1 MSNELD
7 NQISEGVFND
17 KILNFYHKRKY
28 YIIFFVI
35 IIIATP
41 ILYQAK
47 VAFEK
52 HKSASELENYSVVVN
67 ELIKNNPKE
76 AVIQLQK
83 LTTSNN
89 DTIVLLALNQ
99 LLEINKSSKQELVKT
114 LDTLINEKKI
124 SKRNDELLKI
134 KKSLLIFDGATENQ
148 MLELLNTSNKNSS
161 FRKTSLQILYDFHLS
176 KNQKIK
182 AEEVKRLINEN

>member
-7 NQISEGVFND
+7 NQISESVFND

-28 YIIFFVI
+28 YIILFVI

-41 ILYQAK
+41 ISYQAK

-83 LTTSNN
+83 LTISNN

-114 LDTLINEKKI
+114 LDTLIDEKKL
-124 SKRNDELLKI
+124 SKRNNELLKI
-134 KKSLLIFDGATENQ
+134 KKSLLIFEGATENQ
-148 MLELLNTSNKNSS
+148 MLDLLDTSNKDSS

>member
-7 NQISEGVFND
+7 NQISESVFND

-35 IIIATP
+35 LIIATP

-52 HKSASELENYSVVVN
+52 HKSASELESYSVVVN

-114 LDTLINEKKI
+114 LDTLIDEKKL

-148 MLELLNTSNKNSS
+148 MLDLLDTSNKDSS

>member
-7 NQISEGVFND
+7 SQISESVFND

-28 YIIFFVI
+28 YLIFFVI

-52 HKSASELENYSVVVN
+52 HKSSSELESYSVVVN
-67 ELIKNNPKE
+67 ELIMNNPKE

-99 LLEINKSSKQELVKT
+99 LLEINKSSKQELVKI
-114 LDTLINEKKI
+114 LDVLIDKKKI
-124 SKRNDELLKI
+124 SIRNEELLKI
-134 KKSLLIFDGATENQ
+134 KKSLLIFDKATENQ
-148 MLELLNTSNKNSS
+148 MLDLLNVSNKDSY
-161 FRKTSLQILYDFHLS
+161 FRKTALQILYDFYLS

>member
-7 NQISEGVFND
+7 NQISESVFND

-52 HKSASELENYSVVVN
+52 HKSASELESYSVVVN
-67 ELIKNNPKE
+67 ELIKSNPKE

-114 LDTLINEKKI
+114 LDTLIDEKKL

>member
-7 NQISEGVFND
+7 NQISESVFND

-35 IIIATP
+35 LIIATP

-52 HKSASELENYSVVVN
+52 HKSSSELESYSVVVN
-67 ELIKNNPKE
+67 ELIMNNPKE
-76 AVIQLQK
+76 AAIQLQK

-114 LDTLINEKKI
+114 LDTLIDKKKL

-134 KKSLLIFDGATENQ
+134 KKSLLIFDAATENQ
-148 MLELLNTSNKNSS
+148 MLDLLDTSNKDSS

>member
-7 NQISEGVFND
+7 NQISESVFND

-35 IIIATP
+35 IIIAIP

-52 HKSASELENYSVVVN
+52 HKSASELESYSVVVN
-67 ELIKNNPKE
+67 ELIKSNPKE

-99 LLEINKSSKQELVKT
+99 LQEINKSSKQELVKT
-114 LDTLINEKKI
+114 LDTLIDEKKL

-134 KKSLLIFDGATENQ
+134 KKSLLIFDAATENQ
-148 MLELLNTSNKNSS
+148 MLDLLDTSNKDSS

>member
-1 MSNELD
+1 MSNELE
-7 NQISEGVFND
+7 NQISESVFND

-41 ILYQAK
+41 ILFQAK

-52 HKSASELENYSVVVN
+52 HKSASELESYSVVVN
-67 ELIKNNPKE
+67 ELIKSNPKE
-76 AVIQLQK
+76 AVIQLKK

-89 DTIVLLALNQ
+89 DTIVLLALNK

-114 LDTLINEKKI
+114 LDTLIDEKKL
-124 SKRNDELLKI
+124 SKRNNELLKI
-134 KKSLLIFDGATENQ
+134 KKSLLIFDKATENQ
-148 MLELLNTSNKNSS
+148 MLDLLDTSNKDSS

>member
-7 NQISEGVFND
+7 NQISESVFND

-35 IIIATP
+35 LIIATP

-52 HKSASELENYSVVVN
+52 HKSASELESYSVVVN
-67 ELIKNNPKE
+67 ELIKSNPKE

-114 LDTLINEKKI
+114 LDTLIDEKKL

-134 KKSLLIFDGATENQ
+134 KKSLLIFDKATENQ
-148 MLELLNTSNKNSS
+148 MLDLLDTSNKDSS

>member
-7 NQISEGVFND
+7 NQISESVFND

-35 IIIATP
+35 LIIATP

-52 HKSASELENYSVVVN
+52 HKSASELESYSVVVN
-67 ELIKNNPKE
+67 ELIKSNPKE

-114 LDTLINEKKI
+114 LDTLIDKKKL
-124 SKRNDELLKI
+124 SKRNDELFKI
-134 KKSLLIFDGATENQ
+134 KKSLLIFDAATENQ
-148 MLELLNTSNKNSS
+148 MLDLLDTSNKDSS

>member
-7 NQISEGVFND
+7 SQISESVFND

-28 YIIFFVI
+28 YLIFFVI

-52 HKSASELENYSVVVN
+52 HKSSSELESYSVVVN
-67 ELIKNNPKE
+67 ELIMNNPKE
-76 AVIQLQK
+76 AAIQLQK

-114 LDTLINEKKI
+114 LDTLIDEKKL

-134 KKSLLIFDGATENQ
+134 KKSLLIFDKATENE
-148 MLELLNTSNKNSS
+148 MLNLLDIGNKDFS
-161 FRKTSLQILYDFHLS
+161 FRKISLQILYDFHLS

-182 AEEVKRLINEN
+182 AEEIKGLINEN

>member
-7 NQISEGVFND
+7 NQISESVFND

-35 IIIATP
+35 LIIATP

-52 HKSASELENYSVVVN
+52 HKSTSELESYSVVVN
-67 ELIKNNPKE
+67 ELIKSNPKE

-114 LDTLINEKKI
+114 LDTLIDEKKL

-134 KKSLLIFDGATENQ
+134 KKSLLIFDAATENQ
-148 MLELLNTSNKNSS
+148 MLDLLDTSNKDSS

-182 AEEVKRLINEN
+182 AEEVKRLIDEN

>member
-7 NQISEGVFND
+7 NQISESVFND

-35 IIIATP
+35 LIIATP

-52 HKSASELENYSVVVN
+52 HKSASELESYSVVVN
-67 ELIKNNPKE
+67 ELIKSNPKE

-114 LDTLINEKKI
+114 LDTLIDEKKL

>member
-7 NQISEGVFND
+7 NQISESVFND

-35 IIIATP
+35 LIIATP

-52 HKSASELENYSVVVN
+52 HKSASELESYSVVVN
-67 ELIKNNPKE
+67 ELIKSNPKE
-76 AVIQLQK
+76 AIIQLQK

-114 LDTLINEKKI
+114 LDTLIDEKKL

-134 KKSLLIFDGATENQ
+134 KKSLLIFDAATENQ
-148 MLELLNTSNKNSS
+148 MLDLLDTSNKNSS

>member
-7 NQISEGVFND
+7 NQISESVFND

-35 IIIATP
+35 LIIATP

-52 HKSASELENYSVVVN
+52 HKSASELESYSVVVN
-67 ELIKNNPKE
+67 ELIKSNPKE

-114 LDTLINEKKI
+114 LDTLIDEKKL

-148 MLELLNTSNKNSS
+148 MLDLLDTSNKDSS

>member
-1 MSNELD
+1 MSNELE
-7 NQISEGVFND
+7 NQISESVFND

-35 IIIATP
+35 LIIATP

-52 HKSASELENYSVVVN
+52 HKSASELESYSVVVN
-67 ELIKNNPKE
+67 ELIKSNPKE

-114 LDTLINEKKI
+114 LDTLIDEKKL

-134 KKSLLIFDGATENQ
+134 KKSLLIFDAATENQ
-148 MLELLNTSNKNSS
+148 MLDLLDTSNKDSS

>member
-7 NQISEGVFND
+7 NQISESVFND

-52 HKSASELENYSVVVN
+52 HKSARELENYSVVVN
-67 ELIKNNPKE
+67 ELIKSNPKE

-114 LDTLINEKKI
+114 LDTLIDEKKL

-134 KKSLLIFDGATENQ
+134 KKSLLIFDAATENQ
-148 MLELLNTSNKNSS
+148 MLDLLDTSNKDSS

>member
-7 NQISEGVFND
+7 NQISESVFND

-35 IIIATP
+35 LIIATP

-52 HKSASELENYSVVVN
+52 HKSASELESYSVVVN
-67 ELIKNNPKE
+67 ELIKSNPKE

-114 LDTLINEKKI
+114 LDTLIDKKKL

-134 KKSLLIFDGATENQ
+134 KKSLLIFDAATENQ
-148 MLELLNTSNKNSS
+148 MLDLLDISNKDSS

>member
-7 NQISEGVFND
+7 NQISESVFND

-47 VAFEK
+47 LAFEK
-52 HKSASELENYSVVVN
+52 HKSASELENYSIVAN
-67 ELIKNNPKE
+67 ELIKKNPKE
-76 AVIQLQK
+76 AIIQLHK
-83 LTTSNN
+83 LTTSSN
-89 DTIVLLALNQ
+89 DTVVLLALNQ
-99 LLEINKSSKQELVKT
+99 LLEINKNSKQELIKI
-114 LDTLINEKKI
+114 LDALIEEKKL
-124 SKRNDELLKI
+124 SKRNSELLKI
-134 KKSLLIFDGATENQ
+134 KKSLMIFDSATENQ
-148 MLELLNTSNKNSS
+148 MLELLDVSNKNSF
-161 FRKTSLQILYDFHLS
+161 FRKTGLQILYDFHLS

-182 AEEVKRLINEN
+182 AEEVKRLIDEN

>member
-7 NQISEGVFND
+7 NQISESVFND

-41 ILYQAK
+41 ISYQAK

-52 HKSASELENYSVVVN
+52 HKSASELENYSIIVN
-67 ELIKNNPKE
+67 ELIKNSPKE

-83 LTTSNN
+83 LTISNN

-99 LLEINKSSKQELVKT
+99 LLEINKNSKQELLKT
-114 LDTLINEKKI
+114 LDTLIDEKKL

-134 KKSLLIFDGATENQ
+134 KKSLLIFDKATENQ
-148 MLELLNTSNKNSS
+148 MLDLLNVSNKDSY
-161 FRKTSLQILYDFHLS
+161 FRKTALQILYDFYLS

>member
-1 MSNELD
+1 MSNELE
-7 NQISEGVFND
+7 NQISESVFND

-41 ILYQAK
+41 ILFQAK

-52 HKSASELENYSVVVN
+52 HKSASELESYSVVVN
-67 ELIKNNPKE
+67 ELIKSNPKE
-76 AVIQLQK
+76 AVIQLKK

-89 DTIVLLALNQ
+89 DTIVLLALNK

-114 LDTLINEKKI
+114 LDTLIDEKKL

-134 KKSLLIFDGATENQ
+134 KKSLLIFDAATENQ
-148 MLELLNTSNKNSS
+148 MLDLLDISNKDSS

>member
-7 NQISEGVFND
+7 NQISESVFND

-52 HKSASELENYSVVVN
+52 HKSASELESYSVVVN
-67 ELIKNNPKE
+67 ELIKSNPKE

-114 LDTLINEKKI
+114 LDTLIDKKKL

-134 KKSLLIFDGATENQ
+134 KKSLLIFDAATENQ
-148 MLELLNTSNKNSS
+148 MLDLLDTSNKNSS

>member
-7 NQISEGVFND
+7 NQISESVFND

-52 HKSASELENYSVVVN
+52 HKSARELESYSVVVN
-67 ELIKNNPKE
+67 ELIKSNPKE

-114 LDTLINEKKI
+114 LDTLIDEKKL

>member
-1 MSNELD
+1 MSNELE
-7 NQISEGVFND
+7 NQISESVFND

-41 ILYQAK
+41 ILFQAK

-52 HKSASELENYSVVVN
+52 HKSASELESYSVVVN
-67 ELIKNNPKE
+67 ELIKSNPKE
-76 AVIQLQK
+76 AVIQLKK

-89 DTIVLLALNQ
+89 DTIVLLALNK

-114 LDTLINEKKI
+114 LDTLIDEKKL

-134 KKSLLIFDGATENQ
+134 KKSLLIFDAATENQ
-148 MLELLNTSNKNSS
+148 MLDLLDTSNKDSS

>member
-7 NQISEGVFND
+7 NQISESVFND

-28 YIIFFVI
+28 YIILFVI

-41 ILYQAK
+41 ISYQAK

-76 AVIQLQK
+76 AIIQLQK

-114 LDTLINEKKI
+114 LDTLIDEKKL
-124 SKRNDELLKI
+124 SKRNNELLKI
-134 KKSLLIFDGATENQ
+134 KKSLLIFEGATENQ
-148 MLELLNTSNKNSS
+148 MLDLLDTSNKDSS

>member
-1 MSNELD
+1 MSNELE
-7 NQISEGVFND
+7 NQISESVFND

-41 ILYQAK
+41 ILFQAK

-52 HKSASELENYSVVVN
+52 HKSASELESYSVVVN
-67 ELIKNNPKE
+67 ELIKSNPKE

-89 DTIVLLALNQ
+89 DTIVLLALNK

-114 LDTLINEKKI
+114 LDTLIDEKKL

-134 KKSLLIFDGATENQ
+134 KKSLLIFDAATENQ
-148 MLELLNTSNKNSS
+148 MLDLLDTSNKDSS

>member
-7 NQISEGVFND
+7 NQISESVFND

-35 IIIATP
+35 LIIATP

-52 HKSASELENYSVVVN
+52 HKSASELESYSVVVN
-67 ELIKNNPKE
+67 ELIKSNPKE

-114 LDTLINEKKI
+114 LDTLIDKKKL

-148 MLELLNTSNKNSS
+148 MLDLLDTSNKDSS

>member
-7 NQISEGVFND
+7 SQISESVFND
-17 KILNFYHKRKY
+17 KILNFYQKRKY
-28 YIIFFVI
+28 YLIFFVI

-52 HKSASELENYSVVVN
+52 HKSASELESYSVVVN
-67 ELIKNNPKE
+67 ELIKSNPKE

-114 LDTLINEKKI
+114 LDTLIDEKKL

-134 KKSLLIFDGATENQ
+134 KKSLLIFDKATENQ
-148 MLELLNTSNKNSS
+148 MLDLLDTSNKDSS

>member
-7 NQISEGVFND
+7 NQISESVFND

-41 ILYQAK
+41 ISYQAK
-47 VAFEK
+47 EAFEK
-52 HKSASELENYSVVVN
+52 HKSASELENYSIIVN
-67 ELIKNNPKE
+67 ELIKNSPKE

-114 LDTLINEKKI
+114 LDTLMDEKKL
-124 SKRNDELLKI
+124 SKRNNELLKI
-134 KKSLLIFDGATENQ
+134 KKSLLIFEGATENQ
-148 MLELLNTSNKNSS
+148 MLDLLDTSNKDSS

>member
-7 NQISEGVFND
+7 NQISESVFND

-35 IIIATP
+35 LIIATP

-52 HKSASELENYSVVVN
+52 HKSASELESYSVVVN
-67 ELIKNNPKE
+67 ELIKSNPKE
-76 AVIQLQK
+76 AIIQLQK

-99 LLEINKSSKQELVKT
+99 LLEINKSSKQELVKI
-114 LDTLINEKKI
+114 LDVLIDKKKI
-124 SKRNDELLKI
+124 SIRNEELLKI
-134 KKSLLIFDGATENQ
+134 KKSLLIFDKATENQ
-148 MLELLNTSNKNSS
+148 MLDLLNVSNKDSY
-161 FRKTSLQILYDFHLS
+161 FRKTALQILYDFYLS

>member
-7 NQISEGVFND
+7 NQISESVFND

-28 YIIFFVI
+28 YIILFVI
-35 IIIATP
+35 IIVATP
-41 ILYQAK
+41 ISYQAK

-52 HKSASELENYSVVVN
+52 HKSASELESYSVVVN
-67 ELIKNNPKE
+67 ELIKSNPKE

-114 LDTLINEKKI
+114 LDTLIDEKKL

-134 KKSLLIFDGATENQ
+134 KKSLLIFDAATENQ
-148 MLELLNTSNKNSS
+148 MLDLLDTSNKDSS

>member
-7 NQISEGVFND
+7 NQISESVFND

-52 HKSASELENYSVVVN
+52 HKSASELESYSVVVN
-67 ELIKNNPKE
+67 ELIKSNPKE

-114 LDTLINEKKI
+114 LDTLIDEKKL

-148 MLELLNTSNKNSS
+148 MLDLLDTSNKDSS

>member
-7 NQISEGVFND
+7 NQISESVFND

-35 IIIATP
+35 LIIATP

-52 HKSASELENYSVVVN
+52 HKSASELESYSVVVN
-67 ELIKNNPKE
+67 ELIKSNPKE

-114 LDTLINEKKI
+114 LDTLIDKKKL

-134 KKSLLIFDGATENQ
+134 KKSLLIFDAATENQ
-148 MLELLNTSNKNSS
+148 MLDLLDTSNKDSS

>member
-7 NQISEGVFND
+7 NQISESVFND

-41 ILYQAK
+41 ILFQAK

-52 HKSASELENYSVVVN
+52 HKSASELESYSVVVN
-67 ELIKNNPKE
+67 ELIKSNPKE
-76 AVIQLQK
+76 AVIQLKK

-89 DTIVLLALNQ
+89 DTIVLLALNK

-114 LDTLINEKKI
+114 LDTLIDEKKL

-134 KKSLLIFDGATENQ
+134 KKSLLIFDAATENQ
-148 MLELLNTSNKNSS
+148 MLDLLDTSNKDSS

>member
-1 MSNELD
+1 MSNELE
-7 NQISEGVFND
+7 NQISESVFND

-35 IIIATP
+35 LIIATP

-52 HKSASELENYSVVVN
+52 HKSASELESYSVVVN
-67 ELIKNNPKE
+67 ELIMNNPKE
-76 AVIQLQK
+76 AAIQLQK

-89 DTIVLLALNQ
+89 DTIVLLALNK

-114 LDTLINEKKI
+114 LDTLIDEKKL

-134 KKSLLIFDGATENQ
+134 KKSLLIFDAATENQ
-148 MLELLNTSNKNSS
+148 MLDLLDTSNKDSS

>member
-7 NQISEGVFND
+7 NQISESVFND

-35 IIIATP
+35 LIIATP

-52 HKSASELENYSVVVN
+52 HKSASELESYSVVVN
-67 ELIKNNPKE
+67 ELIKSNPKE
-76 AVIQLQK
+76 AIIQLQK

-114 LDTLINEKKI
+114 LDTLIDEKKL

-134 KKSLLIFDGATENQ
+134 KKSLLIFDAATENQ
-148 MLELLNTSNKNSS
+148 MLDLLDTSNKDSS

>member
-7 NQISEGVFND
+7 NQISESVFND

-52 HKSASELENYSVVVN
+52 HKSARELESYSVVVN
-67 ELIKNNPKE
+67 ELIKSNPKE

-114 LDTLINEKKI
+114 LDTLIDEKKL

-134 KKSLLIFDGATENQ
+134 KKSLLIFDAATENQ
-148 MLELLNTSNKNSS
+148 MLDLLDTSNKDSS

>member
-7 NQISEGVFND
+7 NQISESVFND

-28 YIIFFVI
+28 YIILFVI

-41 ILYQAK
+41 ISYQAK

-52 HKSASELENYSVVVN
+52 HKSASELENYSIIVN
-67 ELIKNNPKE
+67 ELIKNSPKE

-83 LTTSNN
+83 LTISNN

-99 LLEINKSSKQELVKT
+99 LLEINKSSKQELVKI
-114 LDTLINEKKI
+114 LDVLIDKKKI
-124 SKRNDELLKI
+124 SIRNEELLKI
-134 KKSLLIFDGATENQ
+134 KKSLLIFDKATENQ
-148 MLELLNTSNKNSS
+148 MLDLLNVSNKDSY
-161 FRKTSLQILYDFHLS
+161 FRKTALQILYDFYLS

>member
-7 NQISEGVFND
+7 NQISESVFND

-35 IIIATP
+35 LIIATP

-52 HKSASELENYSVVVN
+52 HKSASELESYSVVVN
-67 ELIKNNPKE
+67 ELINSNPKE

-114 LDTLINEKKI
+114 LDTLIDEKKL

-134 KKSLLIFDGATENQ
+134 KKSLLIFDKATENQ
-148 MLELLNTSNKNSS
+148 MLDLLDTSNKDSS